1 MKMFEQKNNNVN
13 ESATDSS
20 STFWLQPFWV
30 PF

>member
-1 MKMFEQKNNNVN
+1 MKMFEQKNNVN

-20 STFWLQPFWV
+20 STSWLQPFWV